1 MKPNAPFTLKYAS
14 RQGVDRPTDH
24 HCSEGGRSENP
35 VLRPL
40 ALPRTGCVGKTQ
52 NTPTL
57 LAVNLAPAWLDVIPG
72 FAFFLVGMHLPSE
85 N

>member
-1 MKPNAPFTLKYAS
+1 MHLSPSNTRAVRESIALWTIIAAKAGVRKTRYLAP
-14 RQGVDRPTDH
+14 
-24 HCSEGGRSENP
+24 
-35 VLRPL
+35 
-40 ALPRTGCVGKTQ
+40 PRTGCVGKTQ

-85 N
+85 NYF